1 MLLFIGDKMSI
12 IKNKLLEI
20 RNLKEIHQGGQKKVF
35 IGEKDNIGEVI
46 IKVGSYNSENTLER
60 IKREINFLN
69 STNSKYYPRNLDF
82 IIDTDTKQFL
92 IIEEYIKSIN
102 FFDIKSSFNNEKEI
116 ISCFIELLKG
126 LSIIWDQRIYHRD
139 IKPDNIL
146 FKSKNEVV
154 IIDLGIARFLD
165 LDSLTNT
172 MALRGPC
179 TPVFAAPEQLLNK
192 KNIIDQRT
200 DFFALGILLT
210 IMLYDIHPFDPN
222 HTNPKKNIVENIISE
237 DPINLCEKF
246 GASIEFNKLIQKLLS
261 KQQYNRFRNY
271 NQIFT
276 YINQNWR

>member
-1 MLLFIGDKMSI
+1 MSI

-20 RNLKEIHQGGQKKVF
+20 KNLKEIHQGGQKKVF
-35 IGEKDNIGEVI
+35 IGEKDDIGKVI
-46 IKVGSYNSENTLER
+46 IKIGRYNSENTLER
-60 IKREINFLN
+60 IKREITFLN
-69 STNSKYYPRNLDF
+69 STNSKYYPQNLDF
-82 IIDTDTKQFL
+82 LIENDTKQFL
-92 IIEEYIKSIN
+92 IIEEYVESIS
-102 FFDIKSSFNNEKEI
+102 FLDIKKSFNNEIKI
-116 ISCFIELLKG
+116 ITCFIEIIRG
-126 LSIIWDQRIYHRD
+126 LSIIWDQKIYHRD

-146 FKSKNEVV
+146 FKSEREVV

-210 IMLYDIHPFDPN
+210 MMLYDIHPFDPN
-222 HTNPKKNIVENIISE
+222 HTNPKNNIVENIISE
-237 DPINLCEKF
+237 DPVNLNEKF
-246 GASIEFNKLIQKLLS
+246 GASKEFNKLIQKLLA

-271 NQIFT
+271 NQILS
-276 YINQNWR
+276 YIGQNWRVK